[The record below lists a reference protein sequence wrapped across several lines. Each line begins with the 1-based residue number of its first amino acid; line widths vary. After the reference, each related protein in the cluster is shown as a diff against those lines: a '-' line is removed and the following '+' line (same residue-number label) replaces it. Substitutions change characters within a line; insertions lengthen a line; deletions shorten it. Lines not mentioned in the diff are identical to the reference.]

1 MSKLDLST
9 LYAVGAGLVMAIAP
23 LVSANAENRCDSE
36 QGVGPDA
43 KACAA
48 AARSSTDLRRYVER
62 TRGVYGL
69 YYWDY
74 AKPHKAAMAAI
85 PAPTPSK
92 IAASTAKLERTP
104 SPAR

>member
-9 LYAVGAGLVMAIAP
+9 FYAVGAGLMMAIAP
-23 LVSANAENRCDSE
+23 LVSANAENRCDAE
-36 QGVGPDA
+36 PVGPDA

-48 AARSSTDLRRYVER
+48 AAQSPTELRRYVER

-74 AKPHKAAMAAI
+74 AHPSTAAMTTKST
-85 PAPTPSK
+85 PTPAK

>member
-1 MSKLDLST
+1 MIKLDLRT
-9 LYAVGAGLVMAIAP
+9 IYAVGAGLVMAVPP
-23 LVSANAENRCDSE
+23 LSSAHAGNRCDSE
-36 QGVGPDA
+36 PVGPDA

-48 AARSSTDLRRYVER
+48 AAQSPTDLRRYVER
-62 TRGVYGL
+62 TRGLYGL

-74 AKPHKAAMAAI
+74 AHPNKGAMAAKSG
-85 PAPTPSK
+85 PTTST

>member
-9 LYAVGAGLVMAIAP
+9 LYAVGAGVAMAIAP
-23 LVSANAENRCDSE
+23 LVSANADNLCDAE
-36 QGVGPDA
+36 TVGPDA

-48 AARSSTDLRRYVER
+48 AAQSPIELRRYVER

-74 AKPHKAAMAAI
+74 AHPGKPAMARAET
-85 PAPTPSK
+85 TPGK
-92 IAASTAKLERTP
+92 MAASPAKLERTP

>member
-1 MSKLDLST
+1 MSKLDLKT
-9 LYAVGAGLVMAIAP
+9 LYAVGAGVVMAIAP
-23 LVSANAENRCDSE
+23 LVSANAENRCDAE
-36 QGVGPDA
+36 PVGPDA

-48 AARSSTDLRRYVER
+48 AAQSPTELRRYVER

-74 AKPHKAAMAAI
+74 ARPSKAAVAARSETR
-85 PAPTPSK
+85 PANM
-92 IAASTAKLERTP
+92 AASTAKLERTP

>member
-1 MSKLDLST
+1 MSKLDFKT
-9 LYAVGAGLVMAIAP
+9 IYAVGAGLVMAAAP
-23 LVSANAENRCDSE
+23 LVSVHAENRCDT
-36 QGVGPDA
+36 QQVGADA

-48 AARSSTDLRRYVER
+48 AAQGSTELRRYVER

-74 AKPHKAAMAAI
+74 AHPNKATTAAS
-85 PAPTPSK
+85 APTSSSK
-92 IAASTAKLERTP
+92 VAASTAKLERTP